1 MNKKFVTLLSLARPG
16 RSMLLVLLMMV
27 SSYELAAN
35 SAPERLRDPA
45 RVATFYAVT
54 ARINCQCSCHDL
66 LGECPHIDEDCFGV
80 QTRRF
85 VETRILEG
93 MDEESIL
100 AGFVSGFG
108 DEVRADRQLRFL
120 AARGREDLVN
130 GYVRGFGA
138 AILHTPPSPLAPILI
153 ALAVFAVFALL
164 VLVMVHRSRR
174 ALAANGRPSAEPGAE
189 LELKV
194 RQSIDRLER

>member
-1 MNKKFVTLLSLARPG
+1 MMKIVRSLSLFV
-16 RSMLLVLLMMV
+16 LVMIV
-27 SSYELAAN
+27 SSHELAAN
-35 SAPERLRDPA
+35 SAPERLRDPV

-93 MDEESIL
+93 MDEEAIL

-108 DEVRADRQLRFL
+108 ERVREDRQLRFL

-130 GYVRGFGA
+130 AYVRGFGS
-138 AILHTPPSPLAPILI
+138 AIVHTPPSPLAPILI

-164 VLVMVHRSRR
+164 VLIMLRRSRR
-174 ALAANGRPSAEPGAE
+174 ASPATGRPPAEPGAD

-194 RQSIDRLER
+194 RSSIDRLER